1 MKRNIWA
8 VLIASVLVVASTQLP
23 PNAVAR
29 TSNIERAVVS
39 VDEPVK
45 LLGVVLHGRYLF
57 LHHDGM
63 SEHGRPCMFVYS
75 LDSPGEGTRV
85 LAFHCARV
93 VRARSLDFKLVLK
106 NIQGGLPEVIELQF
120 AGTAEG
126 HQVPDH
132 ESAEAE

>member
-1 MKRNIWA
+1 MKRYLQA
-8 VLIASVLVVASTQLP
+8 VLIAGALIVATVQLP
-23 PNAVAR
+23 LNSVAYG
-29 TSNIERAVVS
+29 SKIERSVVS

-75 LDSPGEGTRV
+75 LDASNEGTRI
-85 LAFHCARV
+85 LAFHCTPA
-93 VRARSLDFKLVLK
+93 VRARSLDFKLVTK
-106 NIQGGLPEVIELQF
+106 NIPGGLPEVTEVQF

-126 HQVPDH
+126 HQVPDF
-132 ESAEAE
+132 ESAE

>member
-1 MKRNIWA
+1 MKRQLW
-8 VLIASVLVVASTQLP
+8 VGVIAGALMFVMTGLP
-23 PNAVAR
+23 MNVSAT
-29 TSNIERAVVS
+29 TSKIDRAVVS

-75 LDSPGEGTRV
+75 LDSPNEGTRV
-85 LAFHCARV
+85 LAFHCMRV
-93 VRARSLDFKLVLK
+93 VRATSPEFKLVMR
-106 NIQGGLPEVIELQF
+106 NTPGDLPEVTEIQF

-126 HQVPDH
+126 HQTPDY
-132 ESAEAE
+132 ELAE